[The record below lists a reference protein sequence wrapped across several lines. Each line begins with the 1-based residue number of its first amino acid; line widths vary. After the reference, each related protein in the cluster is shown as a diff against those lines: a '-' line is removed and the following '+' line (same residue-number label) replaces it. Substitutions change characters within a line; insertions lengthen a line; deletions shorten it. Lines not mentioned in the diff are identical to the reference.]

1 MAIKK
6 INIGIVGSTGSIG
19 KTSLKIFK
27 KYKKQFNIELLVCD
41 QNLKEITNQI
51 KVYSPKYV
59 FVNNVKSY
67 NLIKLKKFKKKV
79 IFFNNF
85 LLFQKK
91 FKSKLD
97 KVILGVPGLSGLKF
111 AFFFTTKSKELLIAN
126 KESLVCGASILLKKA
141 KANNCIITSI
151 DSEHFCIQQIIKDK
165 DLNEIDSVFLTA
177 SGGPFLKKKE
187 SSYLRASIVKVT
199 NHPKWSMGGKISVD
213 SATMCNKIFE
223 LIEAHVLFNIP
234 IDKLKIKI
242 HEESHIHSAVIF
254 KNGLVHMIMHDTT
267 MTIPIRNSIFDNKFK
282 NQSNN
287 FFKSKKNIQLNFDE
301 IKLSKF
307 KILKTGFK
315 VLKLGHAAWILFNV
329 INDNLVE
336 KFLNKKI
343 FFYQIVDNLIK
354 IFMQNNVK
362 IYCKKTKIKNIADI
376 NKVISYGNLIV
387 NKLL

>member
-1 MAIKK
+1 MATKK
-6 INIGIVGSTGSIG
+6 INIGVVGSTGSVG

-59 FVNNVKSY
+59 FVNNHKVYK
-67 NLIKLKKFKKKV
+67 LIKLKKFKKKV
-79 IFFNNF
+79 FFFNNF
-85 LLFQKK
+85 SLFKKK
-91 FKSKLD
+91 FTSKLD

-111 AFFFTTKSKELLIAN
+111 AFFFTTNSKELLIAN

-141 KANNCIITSI
+141 KANNCKITSI
-151 DSEHFCIQQIIKDK
+151 DSEHFCIKQIIKDK
-165 DLNEIDSVFLTA
+165 SLNEIDSVFLTA

-187 SSYLRASIVKVT
+187 SSYSRASIAKVT

-234 IDKLKIKI
+234 IRKLKIKI
-242 HEESHIHSAVIF
+242 HEESQVHSAVVF
-254 KNGLVHMIMHDTT
+254 KNGLVHMVMHDTT
-267 MTIPIRNSIFDNKFK
+267 MMIPIRNSIFENKFK
-282 NQSNN
+282 NQFNN

-301 IKLSKF
+301 MKLSKF
-307 KILKTGFK
+307 KILKTGYK
-315 VLKLGHAAWILFNV
+315 VLKLGHTAWILFNV

-343 FFYQIVDNLIK
+343 FFYEIVKNLIK
-354 IFMQNNVK
+354 IFNQK
-362 IYCKKTKIKNIADI
+362 SILLYCKKTTVNSANDI
-376 NKVISYGNLIV
+376 NKIINYGNLV
-387 NKLL
+387 ADKL

>member
-1 MAIKK
+1 MATKK
-6 INIGIVGSTGSIG
+6 INIGVVGSTGSVG

-51 KVYSPKYV
+51 KAYSPKYV
-59 FVNNVKSY
+59 FVNNSNVY
-67 NLIKLKKFKKKV
+67 NSVKLKKFKKKV

-85 LLFQKK
+85 FLFQKK

-111 AFFFTTKSKELLIAN
+111 AFFFTTNSKELLIAN

-141 KANNCIITSI
+141 KANNCKITSI
-151 DSEHFCIQQIIKDK
+151 DSEHFCIKQIIKDK
-165 DLNEIDSVFLTA
+165 SLNEIDSVFLTA

-187 SSYLRASIVKVT
+187 SSYSRASIAKVT

-234 IDKLKIKI
+234 IRKLKIKI
-242 HEESHIHSAVIF
+242 HEESQVHSAVVF
-254 KNGLVHMIMHDTT
+254 KNGLVHMVMHDTT
-267 MTIPIRNSIFDNKFK
+267 MMIPIRNSIFENKFK
-282 NQSNN
+282 NQFNN

-301 IKLSKF
+301 MKLSKF
-307 KILKTGFK
+307 KILKTGYK
-315 VLKLGHAAWILFNV
+315 VLKLGHTAWILFNV

-343 FFYQIVDNLIK
+343 FFYEIVKNLIK
-354 IFMQNNVK
+354 IFNQK
-362 IYCKKTKIKNIADI
+362 SILLYCKKTTVNSANDI
-376 NKVISYGNLIV
+376 NKIINYGNLV
-387 NKLL
+387 ADKL

>member
-1 MAIKK
+1 MSIKK
-6 INIGIVGSTGSIG
+6 INIGVVGSTGSVG

-27 KYKKQFNIELLVCD
+27 KYKNQFNIELLVCD
-41 QNLKEITNQI
+41 KNLKEITNQI
-51 KVYSPKYV
+51 KIYSPKYV
-59 FVNNVKSY
+59 FINNVKSY
-67 NLIKLKKFKKKV
+67 NSIKLKKFKKKI

-85 LLFQKK
+85 LFFQKK

-111 AFFFTTKSKELLIAN
+111 AFFFTTNSKELLIAN
-126 KESLVCGASILLKKA
+126 KESLVCGASILSKKA
-141 KANNCIITSI
+141 KDNNCKITSI

-165 DLNEIDSVFLTA
+165 NLNEIDSVFLTA

-187 SSYLRASIVKVT
+187 SSYLRSSIAKVT

-234 IDKLKIKI
+234 INKLKIKI
-242 HEESHIHSAVIF
+242 HEESQVHSAVVF
-254 KNGLVHMIMHDTT
+254 KNGLVHMVMHDTT
-267 MTIPIRNSIFDNKFK
+267 MIIPIRNSIFENKFK

-301 IKLSKF
+301 VKLSKF
-307 KILKTGFK
+307 KILKTGYK
-315 VLKLGHAAWILFNV
+315 VLKLGHTAWILFNV

-336 KFLNKKI
+336 KFMNKQI
-343 FFYQIVDNLIK
+343 FFYEIVTNLIK
-354 IFMQNNVK
+354 IFNQK
-362 IYCKKTKIKNIADI
+362 TILLYCKKTTVNNTNDISKIIK
-376 NKVISYGNLIV
+376 YGNLV
-387 NKLL
+387 ADKL

>member
-6 INIGIVGSTGSIG
+6 INIGVVGSTGSVG

-27 KYKKQFNIELLVCD
+27 KYKKHFNIELLVCD
-41 QNLKEITNQI
+41 QNSKEIINQI
-51 KVYSPKYV
+51 KVYNPKYV
-59 FVNNVKSY
+59 FINNSKVY
-67 NLIKLKKFKKKV
+67 NSVKLKKFKKKV

-85 LLFQKK
+85 LLFQRK

-111 AFFFTTKSKELLIAN
+111 AFFFATNSRELLIAN

-141 KANNCIITSI
+141 KANNCKITSI
-151 DSEHFCIQQIIKDK
+151 DSEHFCIKQIIKDK
-165 DLNEIDSVFLTA
+165 SLNEIDSVFLTA

-187 SSYLRASIVKVT
+187 SSYSRASIAKVT
-199 NHPKWSMGGKISVD
+199 NHPKWSMGSKISVD

-267 MTIPIRNSIFDNKFK
+267 MAIPIRNSIFENKFK

-307 KILKTGFK
+307 KILKTGYR

-343 FFYQIVDNLIK
+343 FFYEIVKNLIK
-354 IFMQNNVK
+354 IFNQKTIVL
-362 IYCKKTKIKNIADI
+362 YCKKTKVNNMTDI
-376 NKVISYGNLIV
+376 NRIINYGNFV
-387 NKLL
+387 ANKL

>member
-6 INIGIVGSTGSIG
+6 INIGVVGSTGSVG
-19 KTSLKIFK
+19 KTSLKIFQ

-59 FVNNVKSY
+59 FVKNSNVY
-67 NLIKLKKFKKKV
+67 NSVKLKKFKKKV

-85 LLFQKK
+85 FLFQKK

-111 AFFFTTKSKELLIAN
+111 AFFFTTNSKELLIAN
-126 KESLVCGASILLKKA
+126 KESLVCGGSILLKKA
-141 KANNCIITSI
+141 KANNCKITSI
-151 DSEHFCIQQIIKDK
+151 DSEHFCIQHIIKDK

-187 SSYLRASIVKVT
+187 SSYSRASIAKVT

-234 IDKLKIKI
+234 INKLKIKI

-267 MTIPIRNSIFDNKFK
+267 MIIPIRNSIFENKFK

-307 KILKTGFK
+307 KILKTGYR

-343 FFYQIVDNLIK
+343 FFYEIVKNLIK
-354 IFMQNNVK
+354 IFNQKTIVL
-362 IYCKKTKIKNIADI
+362 YCKKTKVNNMTDI
-376 NKVISYGNLIV
+376 NRIINYGNFV
-387 NKLL
+387 ANKL

>member
-1 MAIKK
+1 MFIKK
-6 INIGIVGSTGSIG
+6 INIGVVGSTGSVG

-27 KYKKQFNIELLVCD
+27 KYKNQFNIELLVCD
-41 QNLKEITNQI
+41 KNLKEITNQI
-51 KVYSPKYV
+51 KLYSPKYV
-59 FVNNVKSY
+59 FINNVKSY
-67 NLIKLKKFKKKV
+67 NSIKLKKFKKKV
-79 IFFNNF
+79 MFFNNF
-85 LLFQKK
+85 LFFQKK

-111 AFFFTTKSKELLIAN
+111 AFFFTTNSKELLIAN

-141 KANNCIITSI
+141 KDNNCKITSI

-165 DLNEIDSVFLTA
+165 NLNEIDSVFLTA

-187 SSYLRASIVKVT
+187 SSYSRASVAKVT

-234 IDKLKIKI
+234 INKLKIKI
-242 HEESHIHSAVIF
+242 HKESQVHSAVVF
-254 KNGLVHMIMHDTT
+254 KNGLVHMVMHDTT
-267 MTIPIRNSIFDNKFK
+267 MIIPIRNSIFENKFK

-287 FFKSKKNIQLNFDE
+287 FFKSKQNIQLNFDE

-307 KILKTGFK
+307 KILKTGYK
-315 VLKLGHAAWILFNV
+315 VLKLGHTAWILFNV

-336 KFLNKKI
+336 KFMNKQI
-343 FFYQIVDNLIK
+343 FFYEIVTNLIK
-354 IFMQNNVK
+354 IFNQK
-362 IYCKKTKIKNIADI
+362 TILLYCKKTKVNNTNDISKIIK
-376 NKVISYGNLIV
+376 YGNLV
-387 NKLL
+387 ADKL

>member
-1 MAIKK
+1 MATKK
-6 INIGIVGSTGSIG
+6 INIGVIGSTGSVG

-59 FVNNVKSY
+59 FVNNHKVYKS
-67 NLIKLKKFKKKV
+67 IKLKEFKKKV

-85 LLFQKK
+85 FLFKKK
-91 FKSKLD
+91 FTSKLD
-97 KVILGVPGLSGLKF
+97 KVILGIPGLSGLKF
-111 AFFFTTKSKELLIAN
+111 AFFFTTNSKELLIAN
-126 KESLVCGASILLKKA
+126 KESLICGASILLKKA
-141 KANNCIITSI
+141 KANNCKITSI
-151 DSEHFCIQQIIKDK
+151 DSEHFCIKQIIKDK
-165 DLNEIDSVFLTA
+165 SLNEIDSVFLTA
-177 SGGPFLKKKE
+177 SGGPFLKKKK
-187 SSYLRASIVKVT
+187 SFYSRASIAKVT

-234 IDKLKIKI
+234 IRKLKIKI
-242 HEESHIHSAVIF
+242 HEESQVHSAVIF

-267 MTIPIRNSIFDNKFK
+267 MTIPIRNSIFDNKFN

-307 KILKTGFK
+307 KILKTGYK
-315 VLKLGHAAWILFNV
+315 VLKLGHTAWILFNV
-329 INDNLVE
+329 INDNLVD
-336 KFLNKKI
+336 KFLNKEI
-343 FFYQIVDNLIK
+343 FFYEIVRNLVK
-354 IFMQNNVK
+354 IFSLK
-362 IYCKKTKIKNIADI
+362 TTLLYCKKTKVNNMRDI
-376 NKVISYGNLIV
+376 NKIINYGNV
-387 NKLL
+387 VADKL

>member
-6 INIGIVGSTGSIG
+6 INIGVIGSTGSIG
-19 KTSLKIFK
+19 RTSLKIFK
-27 KYKKQFNIELLVCD
+27 RYKKKFNIELLVCD

-51 KVYSPKYV
+51 KIYSPKYV
-59 FVNNVKSY
+59 FINNFNAY
-67 NLIKLKKFKKKV
+67 NSIKLKKFKKKV
-79 IFFNNF
+79 IFFNDF
-85 LLFQKK
+85 FLFQKK

-97 KVILGVPGLSGLKF
+97 KVILGAPGLSGLKF
-111 AFFFTTKSKELLIAN
+111 AFFFTTNSKELLIAN
-126 KESLVCGASILLKKA
+126 KESLICGASVLLKKA
-141 KANNCIITSI
+141 KANNCKITSI
-151 DSEHFCIQQIIKDK
+151 DSEHFCINQIIKDK
-165 DLNEIDSVFLTA
+165 SLNEIDSVFLTA

-187 SSYLRASIVKVT
+187 SSYLRSSIAKVT

-223 LIEAHVLFNIP
+223 LIEAHVLFDIP

-242 HEESHIHSAVIF
+242 HEESHVHSAVIF

-267 MTIPIRNSIFDNKFK
+267 MIIPIRNSIFDNKFN

-307 KILKTGFK
+307 KILKTGYK
-315 VLKLGHAAWILFNV
+315 VLKLGHTAWILFNV

-343 FFYQIVDNLIK
+343 FFYEIVRNLIK
-354 IFMQNNVK
+354 IFSQKKIMQ
-362 IYCKKTKIKNIADI
+362 YCKKTKVNNMSDI
-376 NKVISYGNLIV
+376 NKIINYGNV
-387 NKLL
+387 VADKL